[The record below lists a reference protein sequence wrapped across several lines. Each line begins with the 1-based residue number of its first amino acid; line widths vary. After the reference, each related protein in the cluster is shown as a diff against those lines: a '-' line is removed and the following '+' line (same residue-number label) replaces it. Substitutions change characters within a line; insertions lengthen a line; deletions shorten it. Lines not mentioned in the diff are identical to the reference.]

1 MMEHLTD
8 EQFFDYIDGSC
19 SAAERQLYQ
28 THLAGCTGCR
38 ALYDEYRAVDAQL
51 AAFALQPAPVQFTDK
66 LMETWAASQPVQ
78 PVQAP
83 VAYRRSKTI
92 FWALPVA
99 ACALLF
105 VVFFS
110 LWFAGQLP
118 ASAQENPV
126 ALDATLS
133 GVSLGVSGLASF
145 FQQEWLLNGFLL
157 VNAVLGLLLFD
168 KLVLKPFFEKKRQAL
183 AG

>member
-1 MMEHLTD
+1 MEHLTD
-8 EQFFDYIDGSC
+8 EQLFDYIDGSC
-19 SAAERQLYQ
+19 SAAEGQLYK
-28 THLAGCTGCR
+28 THLAGCAGCR

-51 AAFALQPAPVQFTDK
+51 AAFALEPAPVQFTDK
-66 LMETWAASQPVQ
+66 LMDAWAVSQ

-83 VAYRRSKTI
+83 VAYHRSKTI

-99 ACALLF
+99 ASALLF
-105 VVFFS
+105 IVFFS
-110 LWFAGQLP
+110 VWFAGQVP
-118 ASAQENPV
+118 AQENTP

-168 KLVLKPFFEKKRQAL
+168 KLMLKPFFEKKRQAL

>member
-1 MMEHLTD
+1 MEHLTD
-8 EQFFDYIDGSC
+8 EQLFDYIDGSC
-19 SAAERQLYQ
+19 SAAEGQLYQ
-28 THLAGCTGCR
+28 THLAGCAGCR

-51 AAFALQPAPVQFTDK
+51 AAFALKPAPVQFTDK
-66 LMETWAASQPVQ
+66 LMDAWANAQ

-105 VVFFS
+105 ILFFS

-118 ASAQENPV
+118 ASAQEDAF

-133 GVSLGVSGLASF
+133 GVSLGVNGLTNF

>member
-1 MMEHLTD
+1 MEHLTD
-8 EQFFDYIDGSC
+8 EQLFDYIDGSC
-19 SAAERQLYQ
+19 PAAEAQLYK
-28 THLAGCTGCR
+28 THLAGCTDCR

-51 AAFALQPAPVQFTDK
+51 AAFALEPAPVQFTDQ
-66 LMETWAASQPVQ
+66 LMDAWANAQPV
-78 PVQAP
+78 PAAVTR
-83 VAYRRSKTI
+83 RRSKTI

-99 ACALLF
+99 ACTLLF
-105 VVFFS
+105 ILFLS

-118 ASAQENPV
+118 ATSLEK
-126 ALDATLS
+126 ALVLDPKLPN
-133 GVSLGVSGLASF
+133 LLLDESGLVSF

-168 KLVLKPFFEKKRQAL
+168 KLVLKPFFEKKRQTL

>member
-1 MMEHLTD
+1 MEHLTD
-8 EQFFDYIDGSC
+8 EQLFDYIDGSC
-19 SAAERQLYQ
+19 SAVEGQSYKV
-28 THLAGCTGCR
+28 HLDSCADCQ

-51 AAFALQPAPVQFTDK
+51 VALALEPAPVHFTDR
-66 LMETWAASQPVQ
+66 LMDTWASVQ

-83 VAYRRSKTI
+83 AVYRRSKSV

-105 VVFFS
+105 IAFFS
-110 LWFAGQLP
+110 LWFTGQLP
-118 ASAQENPV
+118 AFVQD
-126 ALDATLS
+126 DAFSLNDNLP
-133 GVSLGVSGLASF
+133 GVSLGINGLANF

-157 VNAVLGLLLFD
+157 INAVLGLLLFD

>member
-1 MMEHLTD
+1 MEHLTD
-8 EQFFDYIDGSC
+8 EQLFDYIDGSC
-19 SAAERQLYQ
+19 PAAEEQLYKA
-28 THLAGCTGCR
+28 HLAGCADCR

-51 AAFALQPAPVQFTDK
+51 AALALEPAPVQFTDK
-66 LMETWAASQPVQ
+66 LMVAWKSAQPVQ
-78 PVQAP
+78 VP

-105 VVFFS
+105 ILFFS

-118 ASAQENPV
+118 ASAQENAF
-126 ALDATLS
+126 ALDAALP
-133 GVSLGVSGLASF
+133 GISLGVSSLSSF

-183 AG
+183 VG